1 MSENLQKQGAFVS
14 GIRPGDSTMDY
25 LSRIVTRTTFIG
37 ALFLSLIAI
46 LPSIVQ
52 GFTNVASVR
61 IGGTGILIVIST
73 VLDVM
78 KKINAQLS
86 MREY

>member
-1 MSENLQKQGAFVS
+1 MSENLQKQGAFIS

-37 ALFLSLIAI
+37 AIFLASIAV
-46 LPSIVQ
+46 LPNIVQ
-52 GFTNVASVR
+52 AFTNVSSVR
-61 IGGTGILIVIST
+61 IGGTGILIVIAT
-73 VLDVM
+73 LIDVI